1 MCFNLERV
9 NIGLA
14 MTTEL
19 RLSEQDHQ
27 IHEAVRQAVD
37 IIDATAVQL
46 GEPRT
51 PTGVAL
57 ELLRQDKLPFVT
69 KAAALFVRTRELIKQ
84 NPSRPR

>member
-1 MCFNLERV
+1 
-9 NIGLA
+9 
-14 MTTEL
+14 MTPEL

-37 IIDATAVQL
+37 IIDDATAVQL

-51 PTGVAL
+51 PTGGAL

-84 NPSRPR
+84 NPSRPRRLI